1 MTLFTLAPLY
11 FSEMAAGQPWVTSL
25 AIFLV
30 TFVGGWIVQLA
41 GHYLEGRKPALTD
54 NLFQVFVAPV
64 FLMAELFFAFG
75 LKPELHD
82 AVNRM
87 VEARMRGDNTKDTA
101 MA

>member
-1 MTLFTLAPLY
+1 MELT
-11 FSEMAAGQPWVTSL
+11 
-25 AIFLV
+25 IFCKSVLLV
-30 TFVGGWIVQLA
+30 TFVRGWIVQFA
-41 GHYLEGRKPALTD
+41 GHCFEGRKPALTD

-64 FLMAELFFAFG
+64 FLMAKLFFAIG

-87 VEARMRGDNTKDTA
+87 VEARMRSDNTKNTA